1 MAGKTAN
8 KKIVQ
13 WAHDKRYALVIG
25 VGLLIL
31 VVVLAGLLLTPKR
44 SVEAY
49 CKVYKQEKT
58 RLATFPGS
66 TYPSGVFG
74 EELSDAGEISKS
86 YDRLAKV
93 APADIQKDVETLADS
108 YKQINN
114 SSANFWSAG
123 FASLA
128 PNQSVISWTEKNCSE
143 YSK

>member
-1 MAGKTAN
+1 MARKTMN

-13 WAHDKRYALVIG
+13 WARDKRYILIISAVLLVLIVAL
-25 VGLLIL
+25 
-31 VVVLAGLLLTPKR
+31 ACFLLTPKR

-58 RLATFPGS
+58 RLATFPGD

-108 YKQINN
+108 YKQINS